1 MFISSAAKAI
11 PSRAKPS
18 RAMVLAAGL
27 GKRMRPLTT
36 TTPKPLIEVAGKPLL
51 DHMLDRL
58 AEAGI
63 EEAVVNVH
71 YLAGLIES
79 HLSRR
84 RTKTPRIVISDER
97 QRLLETGGGVKK
109 ALPQLGDAPF
119 LVVNT
124 DDIWAEGP
132 RPNLARLIE
141 YWDPAR
147 MDALLLLAPT
157 ATSFGYEGR
166 GDFAMDAFG
175 RLRRR
180 RDREICPFVFAG
192 VSILKPSLFAD
203 TPEGPFSLNL
213 IFDKAAAAGR
223 LVGLRLEGFWMHV
236 GTPSAVAGADTR
248 LAESVS

>member
-1 MFISSAAKAI
+1 MLMSAAAK
-11 PSRAKPS
+11 AKPS

-71 YLAGLIES
+71 YLAALIES
-79 HLSRR
+79 HIGRR
-84 RTKTPRIVISDER
+84 RAKTPRITISDER
-97 QRLLETGGGVKK
+97 PRLLETGGGVKK
-109 ALPQLGDAPF
+109 ALPHLGSAPF

-132 RPNLARLIE
+132 RPNLRRLID
-141 YWDPAR
+141 YWDAAR

-157 ATSFGYEGR
+157 ATSFGYEGK
-166 GDFAMDAFG
+166 GDFGMDPFG

-192 VSILKPSLFAD
+192 VSVLNPSLFAD
-203 TPEGPFSLNL
+203 TPEGAFSLNL
-213 IFDKAAAAGR
+213 IFDKAAAAER
-223 LVGLRLEGFWMHV
+223 LFGLRLEGFWMHV
-236 GTPSAVAGADTR
+236 GTPSAIAGADAR
-248 LAESVS
+248 IAESVS

>member
-1 MFISSAAKAI
+1 MSPAAK
-11 PSRAKPS
+11 AKPS

-58 AEAGI
+58 VDAGV
-63 EEAVVNVH
+63 EEVVVNVH
-71 YLAGLIES
+71 YLPALIES
-79 HLSRR
+79 HLGRR
-84 RTKTPRIVISDER
+84 RAKSPRILISDER
-97 QRLLETGGGVKK
+97 ERLLETGGGVKK
-109 ALPQLGDAPF
+109 ALRHLGGAPF

-124 DDIWAEGP
+124 DDVWADGP
-132 RPNLARLIE
+132 RPNLTRLIE
-141 YWDPAR
+141 YWDMSR

-166 GDFAMDAFG
+166 GDFAMDPFG

-180 RDREICPFVFAG
+180 RDREVCPFVFAG
-192 VSILKPSLFAD
+192 VSILNPSLFSD
-203 TPEGPFSLNL
+203 TPEGAFSLNL
-213 IFDKAAAAGR
+213 IFDKAAAQGR
-223 LVGLRLEGFWMHV
+223 LFGLRLDGFWMHV
-236 GTPSAVAGADTR
+236 GTPSAVAGADAR

>member
-1 MFISSAAKAI
+1 MDMSPAAK
-11 PSRAKPS
+11 AKPS

-58 AEAGI
+58 ADAGV
-63 EEAVVNVH
+63 EEVVVNVH
-71 YLAGLIES
+71 YLPALIES
-79 HLSRR
+79 HLGRR
-84 RTKTPRIVISDER
+84 RAKSPRILISDER
-97 QRLLETGGGVKK
+97 ERLLETGGGVKK
-109 ALPQLGDAPF
+109 ALRQLGGAPF

-124 DDIWAEGP
+124 DDVWADGP
-132 RPNLARLIE
+132 RPNLTRLIE
-141 YWDPAR
+141 YWDMSR

-166 GDFAMDAFG
+166 GDFAMDPFG

-180 RDREICPFVFAG
+180 RDREVCPFVFAG
-192 VSILKPSLFAD
+192 VSILNPSLFSD
-203 TPEGPFSLNL
+203 TPEGAFSLNL
-213 IFDKAAAAGR
+213 IFDKAAAQGR
-223 LVGLRLEGFWMHV
+223 LFGLRLDGFWMHV
-236 GTPSAVAGADTR
+236 GTPSAVAGADAR